1 MDGMESSDSTV
12 ASLLTSTLPRLAK
25 DMANTASIYANF
37 WPQLKIFLC
46 FQRVD
51 DIPPLFS
58 IHLILTVLFRILKT
72 VALTTI
78 SELNDSSKNFV
89 LPGASSTWASM
100 GHKSRETTQVFKRNH
115 RKTASESNFQSICE
129 SLLLIKSS
137 ITYSSVKEDHVQN

>member
-1 MDGMESSDSTV
+1 
-12 ASLLTSTLPRLAK
+12 
-25 DMANTASIYANF
+25 MANTASIYANF

-46 FQRVD
+46 FQRGD

-58 IHLILTVLFRILKT
+58 VHLILIVLFRILKT

-89 LPGASSTWASM
+89 LPGASSTWTSM

-115 RKTASESNFQSICE
+115 
-129 SLLLIKSS
+129 
-137 ITYSSVKEDHVQN
+137 